1 MTSFLRP
8 HLISAACFSVRL
20 FAALSAVAS
29 LLDHRYKHRHTGAEL
44 FATTLFRPVVILNR
58 QFERIEFH
66 HVIFHRLSIDSSQLL
81 TAMVNDSQ
89 HKADRLV
96 ASTPSTDV
104 TPSSTGTTLPSRAK
118 TSTERPAAPL
128 DESDGGEDC
137 QYDQLSQTNHFDEV
151 DAILE
156 ELWSGIQAI
165 KQNVSG
171 YIDPDRACYLC
182 EHIPGLVEIYRHCER
197 LLSQIAGDPVAI
209 EKLGEEKIQ
218 RWQRRMTT
226 EGWEL
231 GQTNHRPGKPV
242 PDSDLPPA
250 VCKWN

>member
-1 MTSFLRP
+1 
-8 HLISAACFSVRL
+8 
-20 FAALSAVAS
+20 
-29 LLDHRYKHRHTGAEL
+29 
-44 FATTLFRPVVILNR
+44 VILNR

-81 TAMVNDSQ
+81 TAIVNESQ
-89 HKADRLV
+89 YKADRLV

-137 QYDQLSQTNHFDEV
+137 QDDQLLQTNHFDEV

-182 EHIPGLVEIYRHCER
+182 EQMPGLVEYYRHCES
-197 LLSQIAGDPVAI
+197 LLSEIAGDPVAI
-209 EKLGEEKIQ
+209 QKLGEEKIR
-218 RWQRRMTT
+218 RWQKRMFK
-226 EGWEL
+226 EGCEL
-231 GQTNHRPGKPV
+231 GQTDYRLDEPV
-242 PDSDLPPA
+242 LDRDLPPA
-250 VCKWN
+250 ISKWN